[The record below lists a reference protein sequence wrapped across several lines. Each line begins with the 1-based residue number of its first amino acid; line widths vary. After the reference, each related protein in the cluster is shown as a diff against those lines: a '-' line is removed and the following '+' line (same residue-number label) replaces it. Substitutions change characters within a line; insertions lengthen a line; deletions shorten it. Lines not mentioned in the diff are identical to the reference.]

1 MESTL
6 RSRLRLEMPMS
17 LRNMHAFDC
26 TGKIIKYDNA
36 EAVCDAHFD
45 VRMGMY
51 DKRRENLLQ
60 KYAADVALATNK
72 SRFVTDILSGDIT
85 LLRTQ
90 NNVSEGALVDELSRK
105 GYESREAIEGGP
117 GLAGSRANKQ
127 SYAYLLDMPIQSL
140 TEERVISL
148 KKSSEESL
156 KRLEEMQRSSATDL
170 WMRDLEAY
178 ATAATKFIGMGS
190 GTKSKK
196 RDKGI

>member
-1 MESTL
+1 MDALAQPTIKKRAGHHLRLSQRNLNSQRRMESTL

-60 KYAADVALATNK
+60 KYATDVALATNK

-117 GLAGSRANKQ
+117 GLAGSRAT
-127 SYAYLLDMPIQSL
+127 AVL
-140 TEERVISL
+140 RIS
-148 KKSSEESL
+148 
-156 KRLEEMQRSSATDL
+156 A
-170 WMRDLEAY
+170 
-178 ATAATKFIGMGS
+178 
-190 GTKSKK
+190 
-196 RDKGI
+196 